1 MNWMTFIFLSN
12 QIQIYLNIKTWFE
25 KYSIKVEY
33 SIILVDKQLILYNS
47 DMVEWVITR
56 NQEKN
61 TKTIEIT
68 NLSPHKLSVLNI
80 TIATRQQQFSS
91 LVSSTPNQT
100 IQIITIIP
108 ITYTRY
114 SSSIWCFSSII
125 LWICLCLFAFFR
137 STLNSFH
144 DL

>member
-47 DMVEWVITR
+47 DMVEWVMTR

-61 TKTIEIT
+61 AKTIEIT

-80 TIATRQQQFSS
+80 TIATRQ
-91 LVSSTPNQT
+91 
-100 IQIITIIP
+100 
-108 ITYTRY
+108 
-114 SSSIWCFSSII
+114 
-125 LWICLCLFAFFR
+125 
-137 STLNSFH
+137 
-144 DL
+144 

>member
-1 MNWMTFIFLSN
+1 M
-12 QIQIYLNIKTWFE
+12 
-25 KYSIKVEY
+25 
-33 SIILVDKQLILYNS
+33 
-47 DMVEWVITR
+47 TR

-114 SSSIWCFSSII
+114 SSSI
-125 LWICLCLFAFFR
+125 
-137 STLNSFH
+137 
-144 DL
+144 